1 MGVERREISGA
12 VIAQALTANISNSS
26 TSFDISDGST
36 FPTGSTNPFVVVIGR
51 STADEEK
58 ILISSRSGNTFT
70 IASRGY
76 DGTIA
81 TAHTAGAVV
90 DHVLDAN
97 AVQSMNT
104 AVYDGQI
111 LYWMGV

>member
-1 MGVERREISGA
+1 MPIERREISGS
-12 VIAQALTANISNSS
+12 VQAQALTANISNSS
-26 TSFDISDGST
+26 TSFDVADGSS
-36 FPTGSTNPFVVVIGR
+36 FPTGSLNKFVVVIGR
-51 STADEEK
+51 ATVDEEK
-58 ILISSRSGNTFT
+58 ILISARSGNTLT
-70 IASRGY
+70 VSARGY

-81 TAHTAGAVV
+81 VAHAAGSIV

-104 AVYDGQI
+104 AVFDSQI